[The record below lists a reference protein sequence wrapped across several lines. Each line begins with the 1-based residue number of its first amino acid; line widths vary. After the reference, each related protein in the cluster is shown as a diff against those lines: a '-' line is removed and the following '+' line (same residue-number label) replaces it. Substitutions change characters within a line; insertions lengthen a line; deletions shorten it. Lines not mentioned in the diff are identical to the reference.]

1 MKLNGSPMLLP
12 YESWR
17 IEQRNDFSE
26 EFLPFDFA
34 WGTLSFAVNETIDT
48 AGVETIDPVQK
59 SLLID
64 IAKQSDVSTVYSTEE
79 CPNGTNA
86 EGRPP
91 TGSAVHGGL

>member
-34 WGTLSFAVNETIDT
+34 WGTLSFAVNKTIYT
-48 AGVETIDPVQK
+48 TSVNSTLSFGTVFIGEQRRACLFGGSTPQC
-59 SLLID
+59 LL
-64 IAKQSDVSTVYSTEE
+64 AVSF
-79 CPNGTNA
+79 A
-86 EGRPP
+86 E
-91 TGSAVHGGL
+91 ANF